1 MSDEDIRITRRTL
14 VAAGALAS
22 LPASVAAHELELLTE
37 HNAALATALA
47 DTIVPPD
54 ETTPGAGE
62 AGAAAYLDKQL
73 RGPLKRFEPIYHLG
87 LPALDATAYRLTAKG
102 FLDLSAAERTALLER
117 IEADEAEG
125 PEWSEF
131 SAASFFRRATEH
143 VMQSFYGSPQHG
155 GNRDAVSWKMLGVED
170 SMH

>member
-1 MSDEDIRITRRTL
+1 MSDDDLRITRRTL
-14 VAAGALAS
+14 VAAGAIAS
-22 LPASVAAHELELLTE
+22 LPASAAARESELLTDRQSE
-37 HNAALATALA
+37 LLTALA

-54 ETTPGAGE
+54 DSTPGAGE

-73 RGPLKRFEPIYHLG
+73 RGPLKRFESVYHLG
-87 LPALDATAYRLTAKG
+87 LPALDATALRLTAKG
-102 FLDLSAAERTALLER
+102 FLELSPSERMAFLER
-117 IEADEAEG
+117 VEAGEAEG

-131 SAASFFRRATEH
+131 TAASFFRRAIQH
-143 VMQSFYGSPQHG
+143 VMQSYYGSPKHG